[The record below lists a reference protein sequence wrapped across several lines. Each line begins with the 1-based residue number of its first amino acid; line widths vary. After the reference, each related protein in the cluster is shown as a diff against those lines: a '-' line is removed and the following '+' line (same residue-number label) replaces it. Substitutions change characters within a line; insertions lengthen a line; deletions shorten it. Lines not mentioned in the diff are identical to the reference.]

1 MLGTH
6 RYFQIVSDDESKLDG
21 IRVSRR
27 IHRCFHSIS
36 RSREKKFHLSA
47 GLASSEFFTFEILA
61 DKDWRGTARLLSL
74 NICEAE
80 K

>member
-1 MLGTH
+1 M
-6 RYFQIVSDDESKLDG
+6 VSAPLAVSTVAF
-21 IRVSRR
+21 IRLAG
-27 IHRCFHSIS
+27 
-36 RSREKKFHLSA
+36 REKKFHLSA

-61 DKDWRGTARLLSL
+61 DKDWRGTACLLSL